1 MCKISRTLSIP
12 SGLQNSQLDDF
23 AIELID
29 LWKTRQ
35 MRGSC
40 LVSYLYT
47 MPVGFLLLEEGEKT
61 TIRGL
66 WVDPTFRKQGIGE
79 SLIQESIKLCAN
91 SVLHVNANE
100 SAVGFY
106 EKLGFQRG
114 ERRKDFP
121 DQIRMTY
128 ARVGKDAEVV

>member
-1 MCKISRTLSIP
+1 MCKLSKTLSIP
-12 SGLQNSQLDDF
+12 LSLQNSQLDDF
-23 AIELID
+23 AKELID

-35 MRGSC
+35 MEGYC

-47 MPVGFLLLEEGEKT
+47 IPTGFLLLEVGEKT

-66 WVDPTFRKQGIGE
+66 WVNPIFRKQGIGE
-79 SLIQESIKLCAN
+79 SLVQESINLCTD

-114 ERRKDFP
+114 ERREDFP

-128 ARVGKDAEVV
+128 DRGLEKTN

>member
-1 MCKISRTLSIP
+1 ME
-12 SGLQNSQLDDF
+12 GY
-23 AIELID
+23 
-29 LWKTRQ
+29 
-35 MRGSC
+35 C

-47 MPVGFLLLEEGEKT
+47 IPTGFLLLEVGEKT

-66 WVDPTFRKQGIGE
+66 WVNPIFRKQGIGE
-79 SLIQESIKLCAN
+79 SLVQESINLCTD

-114 ERRKDFP
+114 ERREDFP

-128 ARVGKDAEVV
+128 GRGLEETN